1 MSVFTRSETYRPF
14 KYAWAVEEAK
24 RHAIDMFWDIHEVD
38 LTDDLRQYK
47 SEGGLETKNV
57 SHEQNKLLVDSLLC
71 LFTELDKTVGE
82 GYTKLLPH
90 ILNNEIRNLLM
101 TFAAREVT
109 HQRAYALAAET
120 FGFPDSAWVGFKE
133 YVEMQDKL
141 DLLSTDV
148 GDLSIPLNACKHLG
162 KILLGEKIGLFGAFT
177 SFLNLKRYGILIGF
191 NDVNQWSLW
200 DETAHVQ
207 GNIKALKAM
216 SEDLTKEEVKEL
228 TKFLVDLSSEYV
240 ECENKL
246 LDLLY
251 GMVPQEGLSLVSHKE
266 YIEYIRYEVLKD
278 LNISIGTELTIP
290 EEFEFMEWLTSGENH
305 DNFFEKKV
313 TDYSHEPLKG
323 EVNYDKYSKI
333 LEDRLY

>member
-1 MSVFTRSETYRPF
+1 MSVFVRSETYRPF
-14 KYAWAVEEAK
+14 KYPWAVEEAK
-24 RHAIDMFWDIHEVD
+24 RHSIDMFWDVHEVD
-38 LTDDLRQYK
+38 LIDDLRQYK

-57 SHEQNKLLVDSLLC
+57 SHAQNKRLIDTLLC

-82 GYTKLLPH
+82 GYTKILPH

-101 TFAAREVT
+101 TFSCREVT

-120 FGFPDSAWVGFKE
+120 FGFADSDWLAFKD
-133 YVEMQDKL
+133 YVQMQDKL
-141 DLLSTDV
+141 DLLNSDL
-148 GDLSIPLNACKHLG
+148 GDLSVPLNACKHLG

-177 SFLNLKRYGILIGF
+177 SFLNLKRYGLLIGF

-207 GNIKALKAM
+207 GNIKSLKAM
-216 SEDLTKEEVKEL
+216 AEDLNKDEIKDL
-228 TKFLVDLSSEYV
+228 TRFLIKLSSEYV
-240 ECENKL
+240 ECEHKL

-251 GMVPQEGLSLVSHKE
+251 DMVPQEGLTLESHKE
-266 YIEYIRYEVLKD
+266 YINFIRYDVLKD
-278 LNISIGTELTIP
+278 LGISVKKLTIP
-290 EEFEFMEWLTSGENH
+290 EEFEFMDWLTSGENH

-323 EVNYDKYSKI
+323 EVSYDKYLKI
-333 LEDRLY
+333 LENRLY